1 MKTIHSFGGVSPLT
15 THAWNAEGNSVA
27 ISKNNKE
34 VEVKSP
40 WPLRSFEFS
49 G

>member
-34 VEVKSP
+34 VEVKS
-40 WPLRSFEFS
+40 LEVIVIRI
-49 G
+49 